1 MVDGSERG
9 MIRSLDIDKTMRES
23 YRDYAMSVIVS
34 RALPDARDGFKP
46 VQRRIMYAMQQMGLR
61 SNTKHRKCAG
71 IVGEVMK
78 SYHPHGDAA
87 LYGALAR
94 MAQDFSM
101 RYPLVDGQ
109 GNFGSVDGDMPAAMR
124 YTEAKLA
131 RIAEE
136 MLVDI
141 EKDTV
146 DFAPNYDGE
155 MQEPRKVLPSRLPN
169 LLLNGSTGIA
179 VGMATNIPPHN
190 LNELCDTI
198 LYLIDNP
205 DCSLPDLIEQLPG
218 PDFPTGGI
226 ILGREG
232 IRQAYSTGNGRVIV
246 RAKAHIEEGRTNRFQ
261 IIVTEL
267 PYAVNKAMLIEK
279 IAHLVKD
286 SRIDGISDLRDESD
300 RTGMRIVIEL
310 KRDAQPLKVLNNLFK
325 HTQLQ
330 DTFSVNMIALVE
342 DGTQPLTLTLHRAL
356 TEFIE
361 HRQTVIRR
369 RTQYDLRK
377 AKERAHILEGRKIA
391 LDNLDAVIDTIR
403 RSQTRETA
411 RKNLVAKFKLSEVQA
426 EAVVSLTLGQLASME
441 RKKIEQEYLEV
452 LKSIK
457 NFEDI
462 LSRPERVLTIIKEDL
477 NELKEKYG
485 DVRRTEIR
493 GDLTGDLSEEDLIPD
508 VDVVVTLTKSGY
520 IKRMANDMY
529 RTQNRGGR
537 GVRGGRLKEED
548 EVAHILHCSTMSS
561 LLFFTN
567 RGKAFQIKVHEL
579 PDAQRTSKGTPII
592 QMINIQQDE
601 TVTTLLAVQDFS
613 KSAFLTMVTKNGR
626 VKRTELSQ
634 FASVRSSGLIAIG
647 LDEGDEL
654 RWVRVTS
661 GADHMTIVTRK
672 GMSIRFAETAV
683 RSMGRTA
690 AGVRAIA
697 LHNGDSLVSA
707 DAIPADPS
715 RTLCLLV
722 VAENGMGKRT
732 PIQQYPVQGRAGA
745 GVIAMKVTEKTGDI
759 VCAGVVDVSDDVIFV
774 TANGIV
780 NRQSANGMRA
790 IGRNTQGVNIV
801 RLDEGDRLASFARVP
816 PGADE
821 NGIVAADTL
830 VAVPAVAAV
839 PSVTAT
845 AAD

>member
-613 KSAFLTMVTKNGR
+613 KSAFLT
-626 VKRTELSQ
+626 ELSQ

-821 NGIVAADTL
+821 NGIVAADTP